1 MTNKNMYKQLD
12 RLREIYGKN
21 YDRYAKERNEFN
33 MGFYRGAAEA
43 LEAFENWLKDAE
55 RNGDNGI

>member
-1 MTNKNMYKQLD
+1 MVRIMTGMPK
-12 RLREIYGKN
+12 
-21 YDRYAKERNEFN
+21 
-33 MGFYRGAAEA
+33 RGMNSTWDSTVAVAEA